1 LEKDLEDQK
10 SGYAKMILE
19 MQSMRQDHEQA
30 TLAWNHEKSAFI
42 EQLTQLQAELQS
54 AQGELHHT
62 QGELQSTHGELQNTQ
77 ATLHWTEDQLQN
89 HRHSLDE
96 VLNSASWKMTKPFR
110 ALGGK

>member
-1 LEKDLEDQK
+1 
-10 SGYAKMILE
+10 MILE
-19 MQSMRQDHEQA
+19 MQSLRHDHAQA
-30 TLAWNHEKSAFI
+30 LLAWDHEKSTFI
-42 EQLTQLQAELQS
+42 QQLAQLQAELQS
-54 AQGELHHT
+54 AQGELHHA

-110 ALGGK
+110 ALGIK

>member
-54 AQGELHHT
+54 AQGEL
-62 QGELQSTHGELQNTQ
+62 QSTHGELHNTQ